1 MNISEAARAT
11 GLSSKQIRDYEKIG
25 LIRPSHRTEANYRT
39 YAEADIQRLS
49 FIRHA
54 REVGFSLAQIGELLA
69 FRDAP
74 SHNCEEILRFTNT
87 HIAELSEKIE
97 ALQTMKDKLLELQKT
112 SCLSDGNSG
121 CAIKSFEVVYGG

>member
-1 MNISEAARAT
+1 MNISDAAKAT

-25 LIRPSHRTEANYRT
+25 LIRPSQRTESNYRT
-39 YAEADIQRLS
+39 YAEADIQRLN

-74 SHNCEEILRFTNT
+74 SHNCEEILHFTNK
-87 HIAELSEKIE
+87 HIADLTEKID
-97 ALQTMKDKLLELQKT
+97 ALQTMKEKLVELQKT

-121 CAIKSFEVVYGG
+121 CAILSFEVN

>member
-1 MNISEAARAT
+1 MNISEAAKAT

-25 LIRPSHRTEANYRT
+25 LIRPSLRTEANYRT

-54 REVGFSLAQIGELLA
+54 RDVGFSLAQIGELLA

-74 SHNCEEILRFTNT
+74 SHNCEEILQFTNK
-87 HIAELSEKIE
+87 HLAELSEKIDSLQAMKE
-97 ALQTMKDKLLELQKT
+97 KLLALQQT
-112 SCLSDGNSG
+112 SCLSGGQSG
-121 CAIKSFEVVYGG
+121 CAIQRFENHEA

>member
-1 MNISEAARAT
+1 MNISDAAKAT

-25 LIRPSHRTEANYRT
+25 LIRPSQRTEANYRT
-39 YAEADIQRLS
+39 YTEADIQRLN

-74 SHNCEEILRFTNT
+74 SHNCEEILHFTNK
-87 HIAELSEKIE
+87 HIADLTDKID
-97 ALQTMKDKLLELQKT
+97 ALQTMKEKLVELQKT

-121 CAIKSFEVVYGG
+121 CAILSFEVN

>member
-1 MNISEAARAT
+1 MNISDAAKAT

-25 LIRPSHRTEANYRT
+25 LIRPSQRTESNYRT
-39 YAEADIQRLS
+39 YAEADIQRLN

-74 SHNCEEILRFTNT
+74 SHNCEEILHFTNK
-87 HIAELSEKIE
+87 HIADLTDKID
-97 ALQTMKDKLLELQKT
+97 ALQTMKEKLVELQKT

-121 CAIKSFEVVYGG
+121 CAILSFEVN

>member
-1 MNISEAARAT
+1 MNISDAAKAT

-25 LIRPSHRTEANYRT
+25 LIHPSQRTEANYRT
-39 YAEADIQRLS
+39 YAEADIQRLN

-74 SHNCEEILRFTNT
+74 SHNCEEILHFTNK
-87 HIAELSEKIE
+87 HIADLTDKID
-97 ALQTMKDKLLELQKT
+97 ALQTMKEKLVELQKT

-121 CAIKSFEVVYGG
+121 CAILSFEVN

>member
-1 MNISEAARAT
+1 MNISDAAKAT

-25 LIRPSHRTEANYRT
+25 LIRPSQRTEANYRT
-39 YAEADIQRLS
+39 YAEADIQRLN

-74 SHNCEEILRFTNT
+74 SHNCEEILHFTNK
-87 HIAELSEKIE
+87 HIADLTDKID
-97 ALQTMKDKLLELQKT
+97 ALQTMKEKLVELQKT

-121 CAIKSFEVVYGG
+121 CAILSFEVN